1 LAQQEDI
8 VQKKFL
14 TIALGLI
21 VMLAVGPSIG
31 HATIKIGV
39 NAHRGPEFVKERW
52 SELAQHLTRELGEPV
67 QILPLKVSSLLSEVK
82 RKRVDFVFSNPVQAV
97 VLNAYLRTIPM
108 VTLNTN
114 AGSEFAGV
122 IVAKKNSGL
131 TKSRD
136 LVGKKVVSM
145 RFKTAAGGYIFQTYH
160 LLKQG
165 IDPHKDFASMRQ
177 LRSQDRLVTTVK
189 RGLADAAFVRSGLL
203 EKMAK
208 AGEIKMNDFVVI
220 DHRDPD
226 DRVPFVHT
234 TTPYPE
240 WFISAMPKT
249 DDDVVRR
256 MTAALLALP
265 ANSQAARAAKIKG
278 FVKPLP
284 LDNLKLALQA
294 LHVPPYTR
302 TAR

>member
-1 LAQQEDI
+1 M
-8 VQKKFL
+8 QKKLL
-14 TIALGLI
+14 TMTLGLI
-21 VMLAVGPSIG
+21 TILILGPSLG

-39 NAHRGPEFVKERW
+39 NAHRGPEYVKKRW
-52 SELAQHLTRELGEPV
+52 SELAQHLTQELGEPV
-67 QILPLKVSSLLSEVK
+67 QILPLKVASLLSEVK

-97 VLNAYLRTIPM
+97 VLNAYLRTTPL

-122 IVAKKNSGL
+122 IVARKKSGL
-131 TKSRD
+131 TKSQD

-145 RFKTAAGGYIFQTYH
+145 RFRTAAGGYIFQTYH

-165 IDPHKDFASMRQ
+165 IDPHKDFASMKQ
-177 LRSQDRLVTTVK
+177 LRSQDKLVHTVK

-203 EKMAK
+203 EKMDK
-208 AGEIKMNDFVVI
+208 AGKIKMDDFVVI
-220 DHRDPD
+220 DHQAPN

-234 TTPYPE
+234 TNPYPE
-240 WFISAMPKT
+240 WYISAMPKT
-249 DDDVVRR
+249 GEDVVRR

-265 ANSQAARAAKIKG
+265 ANSQAARVANIKG
-278 FVKPLP
+278 FVKPVP

-294 LHVPPYTR
+294 LRVPPYSR